1 LRRRFRPE
9 TRRKPIRHETR
20 TTTPLKTETR
30 KLRLLLVDDQAMFR
44 EGLRTL
50 LSLQPDFEIA
60 GEAADGEAAIDA
72 VRRLAPDVVLMD
84 LRMPRLGGTEATRRI
99 KALSPS
105 ACVIV
110 LTTFEEDEEVFE
122 AIRAGA
128 AGYLLKASPS
138 EKLCEAIR
146 LGARGESFL
155 EPSVAAKLVAEFSRL
170 SATPRTAG
178 GPAPAS
184 VLADPLS
191 TRELDVLQCLARGM
205 SNKEIGQ
212 HLNIAEGTVKNHMSQ
227 VLGKLQALDRTQAAL
242 RARELG
248 LI

>member
-1 LRRRFRPE
+1 
-9 TRRKPIRHETR
+9 
-20 TTTPLKTETR
+20 
-30 KLRLLLVDDQAMFR
+30 MFR

-60 GEAADGEAAIDA
+60 GEAADGEAAVDA
-72 VRRLAPDVVLMD
+72 AVRLAPDVVLMD
-84 LRMPRLGGTEATRRI
+84 LRMPRMGGTEATRRI
-99 KALSPS
+99 RASLPS

-110 LTTFEEDEEVFE
+110 LTTFEEDEEVFD

-155 EPSVAAKLVAEFSRL
+155 EPSVAAKLVAEFNRL
-170 SATPRTAG
+170 SAAPKTAT
-178 GPAPAS
+178 AS
-184 VLADPLS
+184 ALAEPLS
-191 TRELDVLQCLARGM
+191 TRELDVLRCLSRGM